1 MQTATQKPYSLP
13 RITVLYETREEI
25 IQELSAQR
33 SISYADASDLDRGG
47 LCRLADDHWSACSED
62 LRQAMLKHP
71 HHFVSSCAAIAQRNL
86 NNAHDGVLKDQTQ
99 EVLKLR
105 LRDLD
110 RQAAE
115 MESNP
120 EFQTRVGVP
129 NSQENEEMVA
139 LNVTL
144 FHVRHR
150 LKHHFGFLDAKH
162 TGNWLL

>member
-1 MQTATQKPYSLP
+1 MQTATRQPYSLP

-33 SISYADASDLDRGG
+33 SISLSDAADLDRGG

-62 LRQAMLKHP
+62 LRQAMLNHP
-71 HHFVSSCAAIAQRNL
+71 HHFVRSCAVVAQSNL
-86 NNAHDGVLKDQTQ
+86 TKAHDGVLKEQSQDLLRQ
-99 EVLKLR
+99 R

-115 MESNP
+115 MECNP
-120 EFQTRVGVP
+120 EFQARVGVP
-129 NSQENEEMVA
+129 NSQEHEEMVA

-150 LKHHFGFLDAKH
+150 LKHHFGFVDTKH
-162 TGNWLL
+162 AGNWLL

>member
-1 MQTATQKPYSLP
+1 MQTAIQQPYSLA
-13 RITVLYETREEI
+13 RNTVLFETREGI

-33 SISYADASDLDRGG
+33 TISLADASGLDRGG

-71 HHFVSSCAAIAQRNL
+71 HHFVRSCAVIAQSSL
-86 NNAHDGVLKDQTQ
+86 INAHDGVLKEQSQ

-115 MESNP
+115 MESNSQ
-120 EFQTRVGVP
+120 FQTRVGVP
-129 NSQENEEMVA
+129 NSEENELMVA

-150 LKHHFGFLDAKH
+150 LKHHFGFVDPNHA
-162 TGNWLL
+162 GNWLL

>member
-1 MQTATQKPYSLP
+1 MQTSTQQPNSLS
-13 RITVLYETREEI
+13 RNTILYETREEL
-25 IQELSAQR
+25 IQELSTRR
-33 SISYADASDLDRGG
+33 SISQADASGLDRGG
-47 LCRLADDHWSACSED
+47 LCRLADDHWGACSED

-71 HHFVSSCAAIAQRNL
+71 HHFVRSCAVIAQAGL
-86 NNAHDGVLKDQTQ
+86 IKAHDGVLKEQTQ
-99 EVLKLR
+99 ELLKLR

-115 MESNP
+115 METNP
-120 EFQTRVGVP
+120 EFQSRVSVP

-150 LKHHFGFLDAKH
+150 LKHHFGYVEPKH
-162 TGNWLL
+162 AGNWLL